1 MITVISQAV
10 KNFSTHQLSATCKD
24 NSDTSQMRT
33 VVAYIDINVVESQ
46 CYRVWVAYSYVL
58 LQQIAQI
65 YLAEDESDDE
75 TLQEMALET
84 TNMLIGSAKTLASES
99 STPFD
104 IKTPHLSENKNLEL
118 GEANSLNLLINDEP
132 LQVLIEEQNN
142 E

>member
-10 KNFSTHQLSATCKD
+10 KNFSTHQLSATCKE
-24 NSDTSQMRT
+24 NSNTSQMRT

-46 CYRVWVAYSYVL
+46 CFRVWVAYSYVL
-58 LQQIAQI
+58 LQRIAQI

-99 STPFD
+99 ATPFD
-104 IKTPHLSENKNLEL
+104 INTPHLSDNKSLEL
-118 GEANSLNLLINDEP
+118 DEVNSLNLLINDEP
-132 LQVLIEEQNN
+132 LQVLIEEHNN